1 VTVRAPHAL
10 AAALCGGI
18 AAANAARLAQPALAA
33 LAVGITAAAAGA
45 AGERRVALLALAAAM
60 AGWWWGS
67 VRLNALDRSVLV
79 GRVGTAEPTLAE
91 VTAPARPTS
100 YSVRVPARVLRFGR
114 DGIHESVLLMLPSG
128 RAPPQGAR
136 LSFVATVEL
145 PRGEKDGFD
154 EREVLRR
161 RGIHVVL
168 HADRWRVVG
177 SRSGLGAL
185 ADGLR
190 SRLSRPLMRAGELRS
205 ALLVGIVLGED
216 QGLPEPLRDRFR
228 ASGLYHLLA
237 VSGQNVAL
245 VAGGALLLVWLVGLS
260 RIVGQLVAL
269 LSIGAYALAVGPQP
283 SVLRA
288 AVVGAL
294 GSLAWL
300 SARQRD
306 RWQFLLLAAAALLAW
321 DPYSVFD
328 PGFQLSFAAVAAI
341 FTVVPPLA
349 RELEGYPL
357 PRRVAA
363 GVALSTGCGLVTA
376 PILWLQFHAVPVVAV
391 PANLLAEPAMPPL
404 LALALLAALVDPIA
418 PGAATLLAQGAG
430 LCASYIA
437 VCARTF
443 GGLPFAQIRSG
454 WAAAVLGACVVAA
467 AAYAWP
473 RWRAH
478 SSRST

>member
-1 VTVRAPHAL
+1 MTVRAPHAL

-18 AAANAARLAQPALAA
+18 AAANVARLAQPALAA

-45 AGERRVALLALAAAM
+45 GGERRMALFALAAATT
-60 AGWWWGS
+60 GWWWGS
-67 VRLNALDRSVLV
+67 VRLNALDRSVLL
-79 GRVGTAEPTLAE
+79 GRVGTAERTLAE
-91 VTAPARPTS
+91 VTAPPRATAF
-100 YSVRVPARVLRFGR
+100 SVRVPARVLRFGR
-114 DGIHESVLLMLPSG
+114 DEIHESVLLTLPSG

-161 RGIHVVL
+161 RGVHVVL

-177 SRSGLGAL
+177 RRGGLGAL

-190 SRLSRPLMRAGELRS
+190 SRVSRPLARVGGDRR

-216 QGLPEPLRDRFR
+216 QGLPEALRDRFR

-245 VAGGALLLVWLVGLS
+245 VAGGALLLVWLVGLP
-260 RIVGQLVAL
+260 RVVGQLVAL
-269 LSIGAYALAVGPQP
+269 LSIAGYALAVGPQP

-300 SARQRD
+300 AARQGD

-341 FTVVPPLA
+341 FTVIPPLV

-363 GVALSTGCGLVTA
+363 GVALSTGCGFVTA

-391 PANLLAEPAMPPL
+391 PANLLAEPAMAPL
-404 LALALLAALVDPIA
+404 LALALLAAIVDPIA
-418 PGAATLLAQGAG
+418 PGPATLLAQGAG

-454 WAAAVLGACVVAA
+454 WAAAMLGAGVIAA

>member
-18 AAANAARLAQPALAA
+18 AAANAARLAHPAFAA

-45 AGERRVALLALAAAM
+45 AGERRVALLALAAATT
-60 AGWWWGS
+60 GWWWGS

-79 GRVGTAEPTLAE
+79 GRVGTAERTLAE
-91 VTAPARPTS
+91 VTAPARATS
-100 YSVRVPARVLRFGR
+100 FSVRVPARVIRFGR
-114 DGIHESVLLMLPSG
+114 EGVHEPVLLVLPSG

-145 PRGEKDGFD
+145 PQGEKDGFD
-154 EREVLRR
+154 EREMLRR
-161 RGIHVVL
+161 RGVHVVL

-190 SRLSRPLMRAGELRS
+190 SRLSRPLVRAGGQRS

-245 VAGGALLLVWLVGLS
+245 VAGGALLLAWLVGLS
-260 RIVGQLVAL
+260 RFVGQLVAL
-269 LSIGAYALAVGPQP
+269 LSISAYALAVGPQP

-300 SARQRD
+300 AARQRD
-306 RWQFLLLAAAALLAW
+306 RWQFLLLAAGALLAW
-321 DPYSVFD
+321 NPYSVFD

-341 FTVVPPLA
+341 FTVVPPLVH
-349 RELEGYPL
+349 ELEGYPL
-357 PRRVAA
+357 PRRIAA

-391 PANLLAEPAMPPL
+391 PANLVAEPAMPPL

-418 PGAATLLAQGAG
+418 PGAATLLAEGAG

-437 VCARTF
+437 LCARTF

>member
-45 AGERRVALLALAAAM
+45 AGERRVALLALAAVM

>member
-45 AGERRVALLALAAAM
+45 GGARRVALLALAAATT
-60 AGWWWGS
+60 GWWWGS
-67 VRLNALDRSVLV
+67 VRLNALDRSVLLA
-79 GRVGTAEPTLAE
+79 RVGTAERALAE
-91 VTAPARPTS
+91 VTAPARATAF
-100 YSVRVPARVLRFGR
+100 SVRVPARVLRFGR
-114 DGIHESVLLMLPSG
+114 EEIHESVLLMLPSG

-161 RGIHVVL
+161 RGVHVVL

-177 SRSGLGAL
+177 TRGGLGAL

-190 SRLSRPLMRAGELRS
+190 ARVARPLVRVGGDRS

-216 QGLPEPLRDRFR
+216 QGLPEALRDRFR

-245 VAGGALLLVWLVGLS
+245 VAGGALLLVWLVGLP
-260 RIVGQLVAL
+260 RVVGQLVAL
-269 LSIGAYALAVGPQP
+269 LSIGGYALAVGPQP

-300 SARQRD
+300 AARQSD

-341 FTVVPPLA
+341 FTVVPPLV

-404 LALALLAALVDPIA
+404 LALALLAAIVDPIA

-430 LCASYIA
+430 VCASYIA

-454 WAAAVLGACVVAA
+454 WAAAMLGAGVIAA